1 MKILFIGDVFGTL
14 GKRVLAERL
23 PSLLKEHS
31 IDVCIANGENI
42 AGGNGLTHNLISKL
56 RKFGVNVITGG
67 NHSFANADAFDDFAN
82 DPYVLRPQ
90 NFPPGNPGKGMAVY
104 LLPDGRSLGIL
115 NLQGRV
121 FFNESLDCP
130 FRMGMAAIEELGRSA
145 KAIIVDFH
153 AEASS
158 EKKAFAAY
166 VDGKASAVIGTHT
179 HVQTA
184 DEIVSAAG
192 TAYIT
197 DAGMTGSEESI
208 IGMKKENVLK
218 KFLLQTAARFEPS
231 ESGPMLN
238 GVVIDTDDGSGKAT
252 AISRIYER
260 LRFSHE
266 HDV

>member
-1 MKILFIGDVFGTL
+1 MRILFIGDVFGNL

-31 IDVCIANGENI
+31 VEVCIANGENV
-42 AGGNGLTHNLISKL
+42 AGGNGLTHNLICKL
-56 RKFGVNVITGG
+56 RKFGVNIITGG
-67 NHSFANADAFDDFAN
+67 NHSFANADAFDDFIN
-82 DPYVLRPQ
+82 DPYVLRPH
-90 NFPPGNPGKGMAVY
+90 NFPPGNIGKGTAVY
-104 LLPDGRSLGIL
+104 SLPNGQSLGIL

-121 FFNESLDCP
+121 FFNENLDCP
-130 FRMGMAAIEELGRSA
+130 FRTGMAAVEDLGRTV

-153 AEASS
+153 AEATS
-158 EKKAFAAY
+158 EKKAFAAF
-166 VDGKASAVIGTHT
+166 VDGKASAVVGTHS

-184 DEIVSAAG
+184 DEIISPAG

-218 KFLLQTAARFEPS
+218 KFLLQTPARFEPA
-231 ESGPMLN
+231 EAGPMLN
-238 GVVIDTDDGSGKAT
+238 GVVIDIDADSGKAT